1 MHVSKYH
8 HYTHVIHVSLHRWCV
23 GSSCVVW
30 GCGQATS
37 SFHLLAYV
45 YLTVSTLLLQYQK
58 SIGIHNQVIEKHP
71 VLLKRHNSSVCNAT
85 STRGGGRSLT
95 TASTAA
101 LVLRGTT
108 RRLAITHPSTTTN
121 RYTPYH
127 GQKRSMF
134 IQTQNT
140 PNPTSLMFIPGKP
153 VMEGG
158 SANFSN
164 AREAMA
170 SPLAKKLFLIDGVE
184 QVFFATDFVTVSK
197 SDDVSWSVI
206 KPEVFAAITEFYAN
220 NEPILY
226 DADKDPSSSDMTINE
241 DDDEVVAMIKELLE
255 TRIRPAVQEDGGDIV
270 FCGFDEDCGIVTL
283 KMMGACSG
291 CPSSSV
297 TLKSGIENMLM
308 HYIPEVKGV
317 VEAEADEAEL
327 EGEKAFQKL
336 EQHLSS

>member
-1 MHVSKYH
+1 MSANK
-8 HYTHVIHVSLHRWCV
+8 VIILVRDLHLHPDGALVHLVWCSELSSSRSFATISL
-23 GSSCVVW
+23 
-30 GCGQATS
+30 T
-37 SFHLLAYV
+37 LYI
-45 YLTVSTLLLQYQK
+45 LLLQYQGTL
-58 SIGIHNQVIEKHP
+58 SIHNNVLEKQPFFLNGH
-71 VLLKRHNSSVCNAT
+71 HSSGCTAKY
-85 STRGGGRSLT
+85 SRGGGRSL
-95 TASTAA
+95 STSA
-101 LVLRGTT
+101 LLRGRTT
-108 RRLAITHPSTTTN
+108 KHLPIAHHSAMNT
-121 RYTPYH
+121 YTPYQ
-127 GQKRSMF
+127 GQRRSMF

-197 SDDVSWSVI
+197 SDEVSWSVI
-206 KPEVFAAITEFYAN
+206 KPEVFAAMTEFYAS

-226 DADKDPSSSDMTINE
+226 DAEQNPSSSDMTIND

-270 FCGFDEDCGIVTL
+270 FCGFDEDCGVVTL

-317 VEAEADEAEL
+317 VEAEADEAEI

>member
-1 MHVSKYH
+1 MSLLVSRRSSQHWMSRTCKQLSSLYSCDSYITTPAYYYH
-8 HYTHVIHVSLHRWCV
+8 HE
-23 GSSCVVW
+23 
-30 GCGQATS
+30 
-37 SFHLLAYV
+37 
-45 YLTVSTLLLQYQK
+45 
-58 SIGIHNQVIEKHP
+58 SIGLQNEVIEKQP
-71 VLLKRHNSSVCNAT
+71 LLLHVRHNSSVFNT
-85 STRGGGRSLT
+85 TNTRGGGGRSLT
-95 TASTAA
+95 TASTA
-101 LVLRGTT
+101 VHPK
-108 RRLAITHPSTTTN
+108 RLNITHHSAMK
-121 RYTPYH
+121 TPYH

-153 VMEGG
+153 VMEGGG

-270 FCGFDEDCGIVTL
+270 FCGFDEDCGVVTL

-291 CPSSSV
+291 CPSSSI

-317 VEAEADEAEL
+317 VEAEADDAEI